1 MQNLKMDKNM
11 ETLVVGTTTFNHKE
25 DGQVLVSQKRSDHGF
40 SDMNQLGYFGNIWV
54 RSHTFAKAGDTN
66 GGGHYHRF
74 DHVTL
79 LAVGSVEV
87 EVEGHE
93 PKRFDAPNFIV
104 IDKDKKH
111 KFTALTDGVVYYCV
125 FALRDVD
132 GEQTDI
138 YSGDQTPYNIK
149 PDSDWQKEQL
159 RKLDENTTHED

>member
-1 MQNLKMDKNM
+1 MENKFNPGIGSTRNENGQSLIKN
-11 ETLVVGTTTFNHKE
+11 
-25 DGQVLVSQKRSDHGF
+25 DRSHLGL

-54 RSHTFAKAGDTN
+54 RQHYFVKAGDTN
-66 GGGHYHRF
+66 GGGHYHHF

-104 IDKDKKH
+104 IDKNKKH

-125 FALRDVD
+125 FALRDVNGD
-132 GEQTDI
+132 VTDI
-138 YSGDQTPYNIK
+138 YSGDQRPYNIK
-149 PDSDWQKEQL
+149 DDDEFAREQL
-159 RKLDENTTHED
+159 RKLDINTTHED

>member
-1 MQNLKMDKNM
+1 MENL
-11 ETLVVGTTTFNHKE
+11 TVGHTTFTHKE
-25 DGQVLVSQKRSDHGF
+25 DGQVLINQKRSDRGF

-54 RSHTFAKAGDTN
+54 RQHYFEKAGDTN
-66 GGGHYHRF
+66 GGGHRHYF

-104 IDKDKKH
+104 IDKDEKH

-125 FALRDVD
+125 FALRDID

-138 YSGDQTPYNIK
+138 YSGDQRPYNIK
-149 PDSDWQKEQL
+149 PDDEWTREQL
-159 RKLDENTTHED
+159 KKLDKNTTHED